1 MSDSHIQALEKVALN
16 RDFYN
21 GDVEYYLSRWT
32 KEDVLKYRWRLD
44 NTYFMNYVEPTVN
57 GLNNLLFR
65 KAVEVNG
72 VPDEY
77 VKNISETNDSLEGFI
92 RNTSQKAIRDGF
104 TLISAETTVTSK
116 SANNYEEVVN
126 DVRGFIQNYTVDQI
140 VNYRFLGN
148 KLTQITLRSVIALP
162 DGDFGEEEVEQ
173 YKVYRVGGGE
183 LFIKRAESDELESVG
198 VWENGLDFIP
208 IVPLYMGNFNG
219 HFDCKSCIS
228 HIAKLNKAHY
238 NIKSGIMNICHIASN
253 PIPKLFGSIT
263 NKSLVIG
270 VNEPLH
276 FEDKESSDF
285 QWEEIS
291 GSSVK
296 ISENEVNKLEEYIYK
311 QSFSILKD
319 DPYQTATQARFENS
333 KGRGILNNFAEN
345 IESSFT
351 TVLEYLAI
359 ITGQKIDPEIKVNDD
374 FDDLLIDPNTIANI
388 INLKD
393 KNMISFETLW
403 DTLVRGEILK
413 SDFDGTREKQLIES
427 EEMLGLGGQDMGG
440 EVIGGSDVS

>member
-1 MSDSHIQALEKVALN
+1 
-16 RDFYN
+16 
-21 GDVEYYLSRWT
+21 
-32 KEDVLKYRWRLD
+32 
-44 NTYFMNYVEPTVN
+44 
-57 GLNNLLFR
+57 
-65 KAVEVNG
+65 
-72 VPDEY
+72 
-77 VKNISETNDSLEGFI
+77 
-92 RNTSQKAIRDGF
+92 
-104 TLISAETTVTSK
+104 
-116 SANNYEEVVN
+116 
-126 DVRGFIQNYTVDQI
+126 
-140 VNYRFLGN
+140 
-148 KLTQITLRSVIALP
+148 
-162 DGDFGEEEVEQ
+162 
-173 YKVYRVGGGE
+173 
-183 LFIKRAESDELESVG
+183 
-198 VWENGLDFIP
+198 
-208 IVPLYMGNFNG
+208 
-219 HFDCKSCIS
+219 
-228 HIAKLNKAHY
+228 
-238 NIKSGIMNICHIASN
+238 MNICHIASN

-388 INLKD
+388 INK
-393 KNMISFETLW
+393 
-403 DTLVRGEILK
+403 
-413 SDFDGTREKQLIES
+413 
-427 EEMLGLGGQDMGG
+427 
-440 EVIGGSDVS
+440 